1 MILFKVYKTATDLVI
16 ETSKGTRL
24 CKLRHSNFNDM
35 QALEDQCTALISQE
49 VKTTAFGDGKWDSS
63 YFYKIEA
70 VSKPQE
76 PNEQSFESRLP
87 LGRKFDGHTSQ
98 KVYGPPG
105 TGKTTLM
112 LDHIKKQLE
121 ADVSP
126 EDIAFISFSNA
137 GANAAKKRVSE
148 SFPGYGSIDFPN
160 FSTMHSLATKVGG
173 GSGKTLCQEEHWKAF
188 DKTIICFN
196 EWTEVNDPD

>member
-1 MILFKVYKTATDLVI
+1 
-16 ETSKGTRL
+16 
-24 CKLRHSNFNDM
+24 M
-35 QALEDQCTALISQE
+35 QVLEDQCIALIGQE

-70 VSKPQE
+70 VSKPQD
-76 PNEQSFESRLP
+76 PDEQSFESRLP
-87 LGRKFDGHTSQ
+87 LGKKFDGHTSQ

-148 SFPGYGSIDFPN
+148 FFPGYRSIDFPN